1 MATILLRMPV
11 EAEPKAVYDAVA
23 LSEGVNGWWSNHT
36 EGPAGVGSTMK
47 VAFPDA
53 PITFD
58 FEVTEEHPGERVAWR
73 CLSGPPEW
81 IATTVSFDIQTDA
94 ESQVS
99 VLFSHDGWAT
109 THESFPFIAYSWAQ
123 ILPRLKELAE
133 TDRSDPFFAF

>member
-11 EAEPKAVYDAVA
+11 EAEPRVIYDALA
-23 LSEGVNGWWSNHT
+23 SSEGVNGWWSNHT
-36 EGPAGVGSTMK
+36 EGPSGVGSTMK

-58 FEVTEEHPGERVAWR
+58 FEVTDEVPGERVTWR

-81 IATTVSFDIQTDA
+81 IDTTIAFGVDTDS
-94 ESQVS
+94 EGGVS
-99 VLFSHDGWAT
+99 VSFSHDGWAT
-109 THESFPFIAYSWAQ
+109 TKESFPFIAYSWAQ

-133 TDRSDPFFAF
+133 SGRSNPFFRF